1 MTETITS
8 THNQRLK
15 DLRALRDRRGRDR
28 SGLFM
33 AEGED
38 MLTEA
43 VRLGAPP
50 AIVFY
55 DAGALGP
62 ADPPLDMLSP
72 EVELVPATARALA
85 STGSL
90 GSGSRV
96 IGVWRQRWAEP
107 AEIASREGTVAIYLH
122 DVGDP
127 GNVGAILRSA
137 FALGAAGVLLSP
149 RTADP
154 FGAKAVRA
162 AMGAVFGVPVAR
174 ASWDQARAA
183 LGEDWR
189 TIALVPGA
197 GTTLGAVVQQQGG
210 RVLFAL
216 GAERAGLPPAVVS
229 ASDEQ
234 AHVPLARGGAES
246 LNVAMTATLCL
257 YEATIHRLSPDHG

>member
-62 ADPPLDMLSP
+62 ADPPLDMLST

-107 AEIASREGTVAIYLH
+107 AEIASREGTAAITRT

-127 GNVGAILRSA
+127 QWAILRSA
-137 FALGAAGVLLSP
+137 FS
-149 RTADP
+149 R
-154 FGAKAVRA
+154 RRR
-162 AMGAVFGVPVAR
+162 AR
-174 ASWDQARAA
+174 ARARPTPSAP
-183 LGEDWR
+183 R
-189 TIALVPGA
+189 RCVPRWA
-197 GTTLGAVVQQQGG
+197 CSAC
-210 RVLFAL
+210 RS
-216 GAERAGLPPAVVS
+216 RAS
-229 ASDEQ
+229 
-234 AHVPLARGGAES
+234 
-246 LNVAMTATLCL
+246 
-257 YEATIHRLSPDHG
+257 

>member
-15 DLRALRDRRGRDR
+15 DLRALRDRRARDR

-55 DAGALGP
+55 DAGALTH
-62 ADPPLDMLSP
+62 ADPPLDMLP
-72 EVELVPATARALA
+72 AEVELVPATARALA

-96 IGVWRQRWAEP
+96 IGVWRQQWAGA
-107 AEIASREGTVAIYLH
+107 AEVASREGTAAIYLH
-122 DVGDP
+122 DVADP

-137 FALGAAGVLLSP
+137 FAFGAAGVLLSP

-174 ASWDQARAA
+174 ASWDQARVA
-183 LGEDWR
+183 LAEDWR
-189 TIALVPGA
+189 TVALVPGA
-197 GTTLGAVVQQQGG
+197 GATLAAVAREPG

-216 GAERAGLPPAVVS
+216 GAERAGLPPVVVS
-229 ASDEQ
+229 ACGEQ
-234 AHVPLARGGAES
+234 AQVPLARGGAES

>member
-15 DLRALRDRRGRDR
+15 DLRALRERRGRDR

-43 VRLGAPP
+43 LRLGAPP
-50 AIVFY
+50 LIVFH

-62 ADPPLDMLSP
+62 SDPPLDMLPP
-72 EVELVPATARALA
+72 EVELVPATQRALA
-85 STGSL
+85 SAGSL

-96 IGVWRQRWAEP
+96 IGVWRQRWDQP
-107 AEIASREGTVAIYLH
+107 ADIAAREATAALYLH
-122 DVGDP
+122 DVADP

-137 FALGAAGVLLSP
+137 FAFGAAGVLLSE

-174 ASWDQARAA
+174 AGWDEARAA
-183 LGEDWR
+183 LGDWR
-189 TIALVPGA
+189 TVALVPGA
-197 GTTLGAVVQQQGG
+197 GVPLAAAARAEGRTLYV
-210 RVLFAL
+210 L
-216 GAERAGLPPAVVS
+216 GAERAGLPPVIAS
-229 ASDEQ
+229 ACDGAGPRPARTGRAGIPERRDDRD
-234 AHVPLARGGAES
+234 PLS
-246 LNVAMTATLCL
+246 L
-257 YEATIHRLSPDHG
+257 RSGS